1 MLYRDFPSK
10 TEPPIIEDVREVAEG
25 IWSSDPDAYISF
37 ESYAGYGQTIN
48 ETPNVV
54 RIFTDGLIAQ
64 ATKKTIIKNDVKVLT
79 QVITVPSF
87 GYGCYKYNDDL
98 NINTRVRR
106 RVAIDPEAG
115 EQPDDSIPWSLAY
128 AYDPVYNAL
137 LSILFR
143 LGNDYVTRENAI
155 PGSAQEGDSEIFG
168 LQGTPW
174 EALLSDAG
182 IEGCSVNS
190 ERVGGQFDGYT
201 TYTIEFP
208 ELEDGESEPGLIELR
223 SSESFVSRV
232 ASLQLAG
239 GGLDYS
245 LIFGIDNS
253 STGRLGT
260 EYGLL
265 MDDYKGLD
273 EPVLVQEA
281 DPNPR
286 FGNPTPN
293 YWEIP
298 IKKANKEM
306 VRLRPVIT
314 HGTIVFS
321 GPQEYIS
328 KVSVSYECEE
338 GSRTPTVNTTEP
350 EIADDGLSYRFVR
363 ETTGGVRSDDAEG
376 CEAQEPVITKTSLA
390 PTIKTVHN
398 NMVAKFEEKR
408 YVLGSGVSGNSQ
420 YFGGQGF
427 EVDKVPFDWP
437 SPGSEIVVPGNPD
450 DPYDSG
456 SITYKK
462 SYFFAHLPMNSP
474 ILKWDYVVHEATS
487 EGQLYFGEFIPTNNH
502 KIVTLDFT
510 NAEQVAVTFAANDRS
525 DDPNYNPDD
534 DPLSGLEFQENALFL
549 DCTEAMD
556 QSDRSEI
563 SWLYYFP
570 SKPEYGPPVEG
581 EEEEEPYVV
590 TSGMYAYYSNA
601 WSILPFPTDFGS
613 VNDYMLPENEVK
625 GLGGKKLWPDD
636 LPKWHETTE
645 TFVIEVEGEEVGA

>member
-10 TEPPIIEDVREVAEG
+10 TDPPIIEDVREVAEG

-37 ESYAGYGQTIN
+37 EPYGGYGQTIN

-87 GYGCYKYNDDL
+87 GYGCYKYNDDI

-106 RVAIDPEAG
+106 RVAIDPEAE

-128 AYDPVYNAL
+128 AYDSVYNPTL

-155 PGSAQEGDSEIFG
+155 PGSAQEGDSEILG

-182 IEGCSVNS
+182 IEGCSVKS

-314 HGTIVFS
+314 HGTVVFS
-321 GPQEYIS
+321 GPQKYVSKNEY
-328 KVSVSYECEE
+328 
-338 GSRTPTVNTTEP
+338 RNTTTTTKVVLN
-350 EIADDGLSYRFVR
+350 DDGLGYSFES
-363 ETTGGVRSDDAEG
+363 ETDVSEGGGGPDPA
-376 CEAQEPVITKTSLA
+376 VITTSSLA

-408 YVLGSGVSGNSQ
+408 YILGSGVSGGNSQ
-420 YFGGQGF
+420 FYGGQGLQ
-427 EVDKVPFDWP
+427 VDKVPFDWP
-437 SPGSEIVVPGNPD
+437 SPGSEKVVPGNPD
-450 DPYDSG
+450 APYDFG

-487 EGQLYFGEFIPTNNH
+487 EGQLYFADFTPTNNH

-510 NAEQVAVTFAANDRS
+510 NAEQVAVTFAAGDRS

-563 SWLYYFP
+563 AWLYYFP
-570 SKPEYGPPVEG
+570 SRPYYGPPVEG

-590 TSGMYAYYSNA
+590 TSGMYAYTSNA

-625 GLGGKKLWPDD
+625 GLGGKKLWPDE

-645 TFVIEVEGEEVGA
+645 TFVIEVEGEGA